1 MPFKSE
7 KQRKF
12 FHANEDKLK
21 KQGVDVKEWDRAT
34 KGKRLPETAPKKK
47 RK

>member
-1 MPFKSE
+1 MRYNMPYKSE

-12 FHANEDKLK
+12 FHANIDKIGK
-21 KQGVDVKEWDRAT
+21 KVVEEFDRAER
-34 KGKRLPETAPKKK
+34 KKRKKKK